1 MTRSY
6 QTTDQQPNTG
16 DHQSPVFGYLGRCP
30 TRKFCAV
37 PRKIFPGEGMTGYD
51 RDSWSGWRS
60 EGDMTANQY
69 RAALKKIGISNYAA
83 APWLGIS
90 RRAAQGYALGE
101 TSVPQPIARLLRLV
115 MQLNLSPD
123 KATKLWARPPG
134 DKPPKAKPRRTNSHA
149 RNGARARPARAQ
161 PGAQRVRRPGRP
173 KA

>member
-1 MTRSY
+1 
-6 QTTDQQPNTG
+6 
-16 DHQSPVFGYLGRCP
+16 
-30 TRKFCAV
+30 
-37 PRKIFPGEGMTGYD
+37 
-51 RDSWSGWRS
+51 
-60 EGDMTANQY
+60 MTANQY
-69 RAALKKIGISNYAA
+69 RAALKRIGISNYAA

-115 MQLNLSPD
+115 MKLNLSPD
-123 KATKLWARPPG
+123 KATKLWARPKGSPA
-134 DKPPKAKPRRTNSHA
+134 PNAKPRTNSHA